1 MRHIDATRRRC
12 KVSVGTRVCDRIL
25 IMVQFFK
32 VCSAYQIP
40 ILILNN
46 ERTSYVSRSSFVSQ
60 YQIGSCHSTWS
71 ESVIASEAIAQ
82 HIVPADTV
90 PVFFREGPR
99 AVPAKGLRR
108 RQGEGGRGSPRNLV
122 SLRVLCHCVPGV
134 IASEAKQSPRPPLHL
149 LPSAFCSTNFPFTIS
164 HSPSCSFVPACPRI
178 LGVVVNIFLSLK

>member
-1 MRHIDATRRRC
+1 VCSLGILTAFSWTLKSEYSEKSADIIPDRGQGIPA
-12 KVSVGTRVCDRIL
+12 GTRVCDRIL

-46 ERTSYVSRSSFVSQ
+46 EGTSYVSRSSFVSQ

-108 RQGEGGRGSPRNLV
+108 RKGKGGRVSPWDEAPKCSSGIL
-122 SLRVLCHCVPGV
+122 SSMASKRVIIPANPGDLLCPFSPG
-134 IASEAKQSPRPPLHL
+134 LM
-149 LPSAFCSTNFPFTIS
+149 
-164 HSPSCSFVPACPRI
+164 
-178 LGVVVNIFLSLK
+178 